1 VVRLLTLIFI
11 GDALNYERN
20 LDENTIKVSGSVRSV
35 FAGMS
40 DARDQYRIVGERTNT
55 RYVCSFRCRRRFP
68 VVHHVGNSAVS
79 HLEKEQSLLRHCCYA
94 IVATVTSWPII
105 FFFWK
110 VGTRLQCTLV
120 GAFNSCLLYFVI
132 FCGVSFEISCR
143 DFCRNLR
150 FMFSLFAK
158 K

>member
-55 RYVCSFRCRRRFP
+55 RYVCSFRCRRRFS

-79 HLEKEQSLLRHCCYA
+79 HLKKRTIAVASLLLRNRCDSDF
-94 IVATVTSWPII
+94 VANY
-105 FFFWK
+105 FFFFGKWGRDYS
-110 VGTRLQCTLV
+110 VRLLV
-120 GAFNSCLLYFVI
+120 HLIRVYYIL
-132 FCGVSFEISCR
+132 
-143 DFCRNLR
+143 
-150 FMFSLFAK
+150 
-158 K
+158 